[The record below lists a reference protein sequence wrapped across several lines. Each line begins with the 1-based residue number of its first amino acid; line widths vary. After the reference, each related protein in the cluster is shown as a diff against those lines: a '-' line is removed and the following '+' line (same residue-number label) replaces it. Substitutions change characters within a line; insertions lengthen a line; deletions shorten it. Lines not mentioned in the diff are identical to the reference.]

1 MANTSKTEKTPNTK
15 GDAPKHRGGD
25 QSRKAQEWGGGN
37 KASKGGSTKKAKP
50 FARLDDAL
58 LI

>member
-1 MANTSKTEKTPNTK
+1 MAKTSKTQKTPNTK

-37 KASKGGSTKKAKP
+37 KAGKAGGSKKAKP
-50 FARLDDAL
+50 FDRLDDAL